1 MGAESEIQNTVLA
14 YLKYRRVFHW
24 RQNSG
29 AGIMK
34 QGAGTRFIRFGVNG
48 APDIFAVKDG
58 TIYGLEIKSKVGKQ
72 NDNQKE
78 FQEGFEKAGGVYH
91 IVRCLEDV
99 QKIGL

>member
-1 MGAESEIQNTVLA
+1 MAQEAEIQNTILA

-34 QGAGTRFIRFGVNG
+34 QGAGTRFIRFGVIG
-48 APDIFAVKDG
+48 APDIFVIKDG
-58 TIYGLEIKSKVGKQ
+58 TIYGLEVKSKVGKQ

-78 FQEGFEKAGGVYH
+78 FQEGFEKAGGAYH
-91 IVRCLEDV
+91 VVRCLEDV

>member
-1 MGAESEIQNTVLA
+1 MGAEAEIQNTILA

-48 APDIFAVKDG
+48 APDIFVIKGG
-58 TIYGLEIKSKVGKQ
+58 TIYGLEVKSKVGKQ
-72 NDNQKE
+72 NENQVE
-78 FQEGFEKAGGVYH
+78 FQRGFEEAGGKYH
-91 IVRCLEDV
+91 VVRCLEDV

>member
-1 MGAESEIQNTVLA
+1 MGQEAEIQNTILA
-14 YLKYRRVFHW
+14 YLKYRRVFYW

-48 APDIFAVKDG
+48 APDIFAVKEG

-72 NDNQKE
+72 NDNQKAFQQE
-78 FQEGFEKAGGVYH
+78 FENAGGKYFV
-91 IVRCLEDV
+91 IKSLEDV